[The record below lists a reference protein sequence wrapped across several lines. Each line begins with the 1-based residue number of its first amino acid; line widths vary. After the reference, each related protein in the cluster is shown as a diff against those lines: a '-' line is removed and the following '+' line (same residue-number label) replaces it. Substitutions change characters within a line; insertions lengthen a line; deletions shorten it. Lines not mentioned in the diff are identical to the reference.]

1 MRVLKNQIGESQ
13 EKMSCKGKRKAQ
25 CYGVGSKDLIQ
36 PGVREG
42 FPEEETCKGTQSGW
56 EEPVS

>member
-1 MRVLKNQIGESQ
+1 MN
-13 EKMSCKGKRKAQ
+13 CKGKRKAQ

-42 FPEEETCKGTQSGW
+42 FPAEETCKGTQSGW